1 MCRMKQRGGLFLKC
15 NMETQNKKPRD
26 YQEAISTEAADI
38 MAAHGAVYLAMQV
51 RTGKTITAL
60 MAASKYGARRVLFV
74 SKLKALDSIRF
85 DYSDVLN
92 GQAIEG
98 YKLEVT
104 NYESL
109 HKLVPVDYDVLIL
122 DEAHGLGQY
131 PKPSQ
136 RAERIREI
144 CTRQAKRPA
153 VIYLSGTPTP
163 ESYAQMF
170 HQFWA
175 SAGGPWGNYK
185 TFYQWHKDYGKPAE
199 RWLGQRKVAVY
210 DDVPAG
216 PVMDAVKPYL
226 ITWTQEEAGFECVVR
241 EQVETVPM
249 PAIIRRGIDL
259 LRKDGVIIMKDGD
272 TIEGSE
278 AVKKLGKMHQL
289 CGGTVITDGG
299 RRLVLDTSKAQW
311 IADNY
316 GAARVAVFYKY
327 QAEREAIE
335 QVLGKGCDTAEQFNQ
350 SGGAARIFLQI
361 ISGREGV
368 NLSSA
373 DVLIMYNVDFAAV
386 SYWQARAR
394 MQSMNRSEPALVVW
408 LQYSGGI
415 EPRIL
420 EAVRAK
426 QDYTVRYFER
436 DLFGGKI

>member
-1 MCRMKQRGGLFLKC
+1 MKFK
-15 NMETQNKKPRD
+15 METQNKKPRD

-109 HKLVPVDYDVLIL
+109 HKLEPVEYDVLIL

-144 CTRQAKRPA
+144 CARQAKRPA

-249 PAIIRRGIDL
+249 PAIIRQC
-259 LRKDGVIIMKDGD
+259 VIVKTWAIMLD
-272 TIEGSE
+272 
-278 AVKKLGKMHQL
+278 VKYFHLFFR
-289 CGGTVITDGG
+289 C
-299 RRLVLDTSKAQW
+299 
-311 IADNY
+311 
-316 GAARVAVFYKY
+316 
-327 QAEREAIE
+327 AE
-335 QVLGKGCDTAEQFNQ
+335 
-350 SGGAARIFLQI
+350 S
-361 ISGREGV
+361 
-368 NLSSA
+368 
-373 DVLIMYNVDFAAV
+373 
-386 SYWQARAR
+386 
-394 MQSMNRSEPALVVW
+394 
-408 LQYSGGI
+408 
-415 EPRIL
+415 
-420 EAVRAK
+420 
-426 QDYTVRYFER
+426 RYF
-436 DLFGGKI
+436 LFISYFLLVIPIYTIVIVFNTWIRVKFFCTKCLNWNLIHLHYLCVVIVPIYLQCSITK